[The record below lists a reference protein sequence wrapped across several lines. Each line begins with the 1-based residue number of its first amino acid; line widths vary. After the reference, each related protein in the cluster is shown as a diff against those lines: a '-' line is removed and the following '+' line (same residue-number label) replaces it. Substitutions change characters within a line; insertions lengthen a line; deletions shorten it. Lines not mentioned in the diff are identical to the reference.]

1 MNHPSMGGAYFGCGA
16 GALSEAPGGG
26 TTFESP
32 VLGAGFSIPGS
43 TSFGWMIPFDWLSS
57 LLKLWA
63 GALALAPGVVS
74 FGAGL
79 VAWANAA
86 PATRV
91 TPATNRHNRE
101 PMNRMRFNA

>member
-16 GALSEAPGGG
+16 GALSEVPGGG

-32 VLGAGFSIPGS
+32 VLGAGFSIAGS

-79 VAWANAA
+79 VA
-86 PATRV
+86 
-91 TPATNRHNRE
+91 
-101 PMNRMRFNA
+101 